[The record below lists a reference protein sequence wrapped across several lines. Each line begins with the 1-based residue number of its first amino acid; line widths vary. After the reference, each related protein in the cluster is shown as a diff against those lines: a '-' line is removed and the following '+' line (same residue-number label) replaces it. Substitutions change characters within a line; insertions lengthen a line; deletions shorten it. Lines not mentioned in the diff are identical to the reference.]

1 MRHFVGA
8 DDNRAALAM
17 TNDNLMQTPFDTIDI
32 DHLRRLEALEAYDIL
47 DTAPE
52 PEFDDIVFIAST
64 VCRTPVSLVSLVET
78 DRQWFKARIGFEA
91 CETPIAQSVCAH
103 ALSAPDLLI
112 IADLTADPRTQNNR
126 LVTEPPYIR
135 FYAGAPLIIP
145 DGTIIGTLCVIDTVP
160 RPEGLDDNQKKVLQ
174 ALSRQV
180 VALMETRRVSHR
192 KDELFQR
199 QKRIAAS
206 IRNSANKTVAAQKAG
221 RIGTFEID
229 IASNQL
235 RGSDEFCK
243 IFDVAPAETYP
254 SSLFEAMVVPEDR
267 DLQSSHAARQA
278 GKAMADVEYRIRT
291 ANHGIRW
298 ISRHAS
304 YERDASGKPVTM
316 FGMVQDV
323 TALKHDAARVQA
335 LLDLGDRLRDLD
347 DVESMALAASDL
359 MAKALGA
366 SRAGFGIVDEV
377 AETVMMQPEW
387 RAPGVASLA
396 GLHHFRDYGSFI
408 DELKAGQTVVI
419 TDVAT
424 DPRTRANAQALLDIG
439 IRVLVNL
446 PIFDHGQFNLVVFIH
461 HDRPHE
467 WTSRE
472 IAFVRSF
479 GDRMHLAIARLQAEA
494 DQDVLNR
501 EIGHRLKNTFAM
513 VQAIASQ
520 TLRPIVEQ
528 EHVRN
533 FERRLHALSSA
544 HDSLLAQDGD
554 GAEVG
559 DVLMR
564 TAETLGVAD
573 RIDAHGPPLTFGPRS
588 TLSVSL
594 LFHELM
600 TNAMKYGALSADAG
614 RVAVDWQ
621 TQEVGGNSVL
631 TLRWT
636 ERDGPPVVEP
646 EHKGFGSRLIKR
658 GLMGTGGV
666 AQSYSS
672 LGYAVEMTATL
683 SQLQR
688 AN

>member
-1 MRHFVGA
+1 
-8 DDNRAALAM
+8 
-17 TNDNLMQTPFDTIDI
+17 MQIPFDAVDL

-78 DRQWFKARIGFEA
+78 ERQWFKARIGFEA

-103 ALSAPDLLI
+103 ALASHDLLI
-112 IADLTADPRTQNNR
+112 IPDLMADGRTATNT
-126 LVTEPPYIR
+126 LVTEPPHIR
-135 FYAGAPLIIP
+135 FYAGAPLIVP
-145 DGTIIGTLCVIDTVP
+145 DGTVIGTLCVIDTIP
-160 RPEGLDDNQKKVLQ
+160 RPQGLDDSQKKVLE
-174 ALSRQV
+174 ALARQV
-180 VALMETRRVSHR
+180 VTLLETRRVAHR

-206 IRNSANKTVAAQKAG
+206 IRSSANKTVAAQKAG

-229 IASNQL
+229 IASSEV
-235 RGSDEFCK
+235 RGSDEFCR
-243 IFDVAPAETYP
+243 IFDVAPADIYP
-254 SSLFEAMVVPEDR
+254 ASVFEAMVVPEDR
-267 DLQSSHAARQA
+267 HIQSTHASRQDGQA
-278 GKAMADVEYRIRT
+278 PVEVEYRIQT
-291 ANHGIRW
+291 ANHGTRW

-304 YERDASGKPVTM
+304 YERDAAGKPVTM

-323 TALKHDAARVQA
+323 TSLKRDAARVQA

-359 MAKALGA
+359 MAKALEA
-366 SRAGFGIVDEV
+366 NRAGFGIVDEL

-408 DELKAGQTVVI
+408 DELKAGQTVVV

-424 DPRTRANAQALLDIG
+424 DPRTRDNAQALFAIG

-446 PIFDHGQFNLVVFIH
+446 PIFDHGQFSLVVFIH
-461 HDRPHE
+461 HDRPHV
-467 WTSRE
+467 WTSQE

-520 TLRPIVEQ
+520 TLRPIVER
-528 EHVRN
+528 EHVHS

-544 HDSLLAQDGD
+544 HDTLLTQDGK
-554 GAEVG
+554 GADVG
-559 DVLMR
+559 AVLMR

-573 RIDAHGPPLTFGPRS
+573 RIDAAGPALIFGPRS

-600 TNAMKYGALSADAG
+600 TNAMKYGSLSTDAG
-614 RVAVDWQ
+614 RVAVDWR
-621 TQEVGGNSVL
+621 TDELGSNSVL

-636 ERDGPPVVEP
+636 EHGGPPVVEP
-646 EHKGFGSRLIKR
+646 ERKGFGSKLIKR

-666 AQSYSS
+666 AQSYSIQ
-672 LGYAVEMTATL
+672 GYAVEMTATL

>member
-1 MRHFVGA
+1 MTSK
-8 DDNRAALAM
+8 AALAM
-17 TNDNLMQTPFDTIDI
+17 TNDSLMQTPFDTADL
-32 DHLRRLEALEAYDIL
+32 DHLHRLEALEAYDIL

-64 VCRTPVSLVSLVET
+64 VCGTPVSLVSLVEV

-103 ALSAPDLLI
+103 ALGSPDLLI
-112 IADLTADPRTQNNR
+112 IPDLTADRRTANNR
-126 LVTEPPYIR
+126 LVTEAPHIR
-135 FYAGAPLIIP
+135 FYAGAPLIVP
-145 DGTIIGTLCVIDTVP
+145 DGTIIGTLCVIDTIP
-160 RPEGLDDNQKKVLQ
+160 RPQGLNENQQKVLQ
-174 ALSRQV
+174 ALARQI
-180 VALMETRRVSHR
+180 VALLETRRVSHR
-192 KDELFQR
+192 KDELFRR
-199 QKRIAAS
+199 QKRIAAG
-206 IRNSANKTVAAQKAG
+206 IRNSANKTVATQKVG

-229 IASNQL
+229 IASNQI
-235 RGSDEFCK
+235 RASDEFCR

-254 SSLFEAMVVPEDR
+254 VSLFEAMLLPEDR
-267 DLQSSHAARQA
+267 GIQTSEGSRLAGEAAA
-278 GKAMADVEYRIRT
+278 EVEYRIVT
-291 ANHGIRW
+291 ANHGMRW

-304 YERDASGKPVTM
+304 YERDADGKPVTM

-323 TALKHDAARVQA
+323 TALKREAARVQA

-347 DVESMALAASDL
+347 DVESMALVASDL
-359 MAKALGA
+359 MARALDA
-366 SRAGFGIVDEV
+366 TRAGFGIVDGA

-387 RAPGVASLA
+387 RAPGVASLQ

-419 TDVAT
+419 TDVVT
-424 DPRTRANAQALLDIG
+424 DPRTRDNAQALLDIG

-446 PIFDHGQFNLVVFIH
+446 PIFFHGQFNLVVFIH
-461 HDRPHE
+461 HDRLQE
-467 WTSRE
+467 WTSQE

-528 EHVRN
+528 DHVRN

-544 HDSLLAQDGD
+544 HDSLLSQDGD
-554 GAEVG
+554 GADIG
-559 DVLMR
+559 TVLRR
-564 TAETLGVAD
+564 TAETLGVTE
-573 RIDAHGPPLTFGPRS
+573 RIDPQGPPISFGPRS

-600 TNAMKYGALSADAG
+600 TNAIKYGALSTETG
-614 RVAVDWQ
+614 GVAVEWLTADIA
-621 TQEVGGNSVL
+621 GNRIL

-636 ERDGPPVVEP
+636 ERGGPPVVEP
-646 EHKGFGSRLIKR
+646 DRKGFGSKLIKR

-666 AQSYSS
+666 KQSYSS
-672 LGYAVEMTATL
+672 PGYTVEMTATL